1 MKFVRASIEM
11 KLYLTLMALIILGA
25 CSSAPV
31 PRTYVLSTP
40 AEAIAGVHNEAGQPV
55 IEIPTV
61 SMPDY
66 LDTPDIFLRDGRN
79 ELRPSTTGRWGER
92 LSLGVTHAL
101 EVALGRRLPGF
112 LVTHTPMQSGQPARS
127 VLVDV
132 DGFDVQPDG
141 RCVLTAHWTITGGD
155 ASAASITERGT
166 FVTMVAATPS
176 REPFPDA
183 AVVAAMA
190 AAVDQLADRIANNAR
205 RGASPRTK

>member
-1 MKFVRASIEM
+1 M
-11 KLYLTLMALIILGA
+11 KLQLTLAALFILAG
-25 CSSAPV
+25 CSSTPV

-40 AEAIAGVHNEAGQPV
+40 ADPTAGVHNESGQPV
-55 IEIPTV
+55 VEIPTV

-66 LDTPDIFLRDGRN
+66 LDTPDIFSRDGRN
-79 ELRPSTTGRWGER
+79 ELKSSATGRWGER

-112 LVTHTPMQSGQPARS
+112 LVTHTPVPSGQAARS

-141 RCVLTAHWTITGGD
+141 RCVLTAHWTTTGSD
-155 ASAASITERGT
+155 AQATSITERGT
-166 FVTMVAATPS
+166 FVTMVAATPGS
-176 REPFPDA
+176 KDPLPDA

-190 AAVDQLADRIANNAR
+190 ASVDQLADRIANNLR
-205 RGASPRTK
+205 RGASPRPR